1 MAAVVVVA
9 EAACRRGFPASK
21 SPASGEYLKR
31 IIDSFIV
38 FKFSWRLDKKVK
50 LPLIR
55 QPNIQPSI

>member
-38 FKFSWRLDKKVK
+38 FKFT
-50 LPLIR
+50 
-55 QPNIQPSI
+55 